1 MVLLK
6 GFGQDGFRF
15 FTNHESRK
23 GKELVRA
30 AAAPGLARIPGVL
43 EGGSPGGTVAFQPLC
58 TKGLGEAKRQGSARH
73 HVQAGPAAEFFK
85 AGDNAGLLT
94 VLLSLPPSSPQDA
107 NPFASLV
114 FYWEPLNR
122 QVCRGPLGMGGGG
135 GWGEQTEHV
144 GAPLGMVLGSG
155 CSFPQG
161 GPLGLTHS
169 GGGHA
174 WMGPSPQR

>member
-135 GWGEQTEHV
+135 GLGGADGACWGPPWNGVRQWVLLPSGWAV
-144 GAPLGMVLGSG
+144 GAHTFGWGSRLDG
-155 CSFPQG
+155 S
-161 GPLGLTHS
+161 
-169 GGGHA
+169 
-174 WMGPSPQR
+174 